1 LSKRTSQAG
10 LGNCGLR
17 RPKAVERAGD
27 RHQGGALRLK
37 DLPDRALG
45 LFRVLVRLG
54 AANALVEQPGVQ
66 LGVTRRSQA
75 WCEQPLANIADL
87 VLHLPLLPPR
97 RRRAGDGLDQMMPGT
112 AKPLEFLY
120 AFKEKRRRQTRL
132 YEWQRWVA
140 PKDDQI
146 DRVHSDKKSALKDW
160 FRAHGLTS
168 GYLMGA
174 SV

>member
-1 LSKRTSQAG
+1 LETAACVARKPSNGPAIGIRAARSASKTCQIVRSACSGCLFALVQPIHWSSSQAFSS
-10 LGNCGLR
+10 
-17 RPKAVERAGD
+17 E
-27 RHQGGALRLK
+27 
-37 DLPDRALG
+37 
-45 LFRVLVRLG
+45 
-54 AANALVEQPGVQ
+54 
-66 LGVTRRSQA
+66 A